1 MKFTLNNRRK
11 WLIGAGAA
19 LLLTATPSFALFGLG
34 DIVFDPTSYAS
45 LVSQLTTLE
54 TQYKMLKN
62 NVTHFSLKQQWQTT
76 LNAMKNANVANM
88 FGETSGMSIAL
99 NTNSPSASSTAW
111 TSGTVKVSGNTT
123 TYLQGQTPGSVQLS
137 QLAMIEASD
146 SVSPDCLTAVGQYRG
161 ARTQNVTANSTLAS
175 QQLDSSDGTNTEV
188 EQLNLLNAAEA
199 QKMSEMQSQGV
210 LQACLASQ
218 MTVANM
224 ERRNA
229 AAQDLNTAATV
240 QQQRSVN
247 DTSAANEG
255 NTWKTYLP

>member
-1 MKFTLNNRRK
+1 MKLVMTKRNKYL
-11 WLIGAGAA
+11 LTGGL
-19 LLLTATPSFALFGLG
+19 LLLTATPSFALFGIG

-88 FGETSGMSIAL
+88 FGETACMSIAL

-111 TSGTVKVSGNTT
+111 KASTIKIGGSTT
-123 TYLQGQTPGSVQLS
+123 TYLQGQTPGSAQLS

-146 SVSPDCLTAVGQYRG
+146 SISPDCLTAVGQYRG
-161 ARTQNVTANSTLAS
+161 ARTQNVTANNTLAS
-175 QQLDSSDGTNTEV
+175 QQLDDSDGTNTEV

-224 ERRNA
+224 QQRNA
-229 AAQDLNTAATV
+229 AAQDLNTAAFV
-240 QQQRSVN
+240 QQQRSTNNV
-247 DTSAANEG
+247 SAANES
-255 NTWKTYLP
+255 NTWQTYLP

>member
-1 MKFTLNNRRK
+1 MKITMTKRK
-11 WLIGAGAA
+11 KYLLAGG
-19 LLLTATPSFALFGLG
+19 LVLLTATPSFALFGIG

-54 TQYKMLKN
+54 SQYNMLKN
-62 NVTHFSLKQQWQTT
+62 NIAHFSLKQQWQTT
-76 LNAMKNANVANM
+76 LNAMKNANVTNM

-111 TSGTVKVSGNTT
+111 TAGTIKIGGSTT
-123 TYLQGQTPGSVQLS
+123 TYLQGQTPGSARLS

-146 SVSPDCLTAVGQYRG
+146 SISPDCLTAVGQYRG
-161 ARTQNVTANSTLAS
+161 ARTQNVTSNNLLVS
-175 QQLDSSDGTNTEV
+175 QQFDGSDGTNTEV

-229 AAQDLNTAATV
+229 AAQDLNTAAFV
-240 QQQRSVN
+240 QQQRATN
-247 DTSAANEG
+247 DASAANESS
-255 NTWKTYLP
+255 TWQTYLP